1 MKKQLVVLLA
11 LCMLLSLVLSGCQ
24 STTTSSGTPG
34 EVPENG
40 IGSDDLESDF
50 PTIPLES
57 KEIRVMTTNP
67 EFDEKLVE
75 LLGQQYGVTAVPV
88 TVSWADIPVRLST
101 MVMSE
106 DAPDLVINRSDLEDY
121 PNYIVNNLVQPI
133 DGYINLEHKLFR
145 DLKDA
150 YEYSLWGGEHYMLIG
165 HLGHEMGVM
174 FNTRLFEE
182 YDLENPWELYLKG
195 EWDWDALREM
205 AIELTEDEDRD
216 GTPERYGMQFVNPTS
231 FVYSTGKTLGRI
243 DGANKTIVN
252 QIEDPDIA
260 RAMNFVSDLITK
272 DKVCTTAVSSAITDF
287 RNGKCAI
294 LYGSAYPYI
303 GTELKEMAKAGI
315 LGFAPLARDP
325 QLDTHYAR
333 GQFAGYFIPVGAKNP
348 LGAVAFYAV
357 ERYLNTV
364 GKEEKDNA
372 DWAKYQSEYYLS
384 DLNREQIE
392 ACFSVEMLP
401 DLTPWL
407 DQGAMWTM
415 IGSGSSWAAQL
426 QSSLP
431 KINARIEELTTPE
444 EYDAPSG
451 PKVIDDFEG
460 YGDEEKTL
468 SRYLLMD
475 GGDQNITVSLDA
487 AHSNGD
493 GKFAAKITY
502 TLDNALW
509 GGVYRTVN
517 KTWNG
522 NNTLRLWVQG
532 DGSGQVL
539 GLRFDTANGGVWS
552 TSIELDSAEGQVIE
566 IPLSEFEDAYGLGA
580 DMDLTKVTKFY
591 ISFGEMKTATKT
603 MYIDNIEVIAK

>member
-1 MKKQLVVLLA
+1 MKRQLVVLLA
-11 LCMLLSLVLSGCQ
+11 LCMLLSLLLPGCK
-24 STTTSSGTPG
+24 STPASSGTPG
-34 EVPENG
+34 SVPEEG

-50 PTIPLES
+50 PAIPLES
-57 KEIRVMTTNP
+57 KEIRVMNPDP

-75 LLGQQYGVTAVPV
+75 LLEQQYGVKPIPV

-101 MVMSE
+101 MVMSD
-106 DAPDLVINRSDLEDY
+106 DAPDLVVNRSDLEDY
-121 PNYIVNNLVQPI
+121 PSYIVNNLVQPI

-150 YEYSLWGGEHYMLIG
+150 YEYSLWDGKHYMLIG

-174 FNTRLFEE
+174 FNTKLFEE

-216 GTPERYGMQFVNPTS
+216 GTPERYGMQFINPTS

-243 DGANKTIVN
+243 DGANKAIVN
-252 QIEDPDIA
+252 QIEDADIA

-303 GTELKEMAKAGI
+303 GTELREMAKAGI

-325 QLDTHYAR
+325 QQETHYAR

-357 ERYLNTV
+357 ERYLDTV

-372 DWAKYQSEYYLS
+372 DWEKYQSEYHLS
-384 DLNREQIE
+384 DLNREQID

-407 DQGAMWTM
+407 DQGAMWNM

-426 QSSLP
+426 KSSLP
-431 KINARIEELTTPE
+431 KFNARIEELTTPE

-460 YGDEEKTL
+460 YGDEEKAL

-475 GGDQNITVSLDA
+475 GGDQSITVELDA
-487 AHSNGD
+487 EHSNGD

-522 NNTLRLWVQG
+522 NDTLRLWVQG

-552 TSIELDSAEGQVIE
+552 KNVEINSAEGQVIE

-591 ISFGEMKTATKT
+591 ISFGELKTATKT